1 MTAPPLSA
9 APAPAPVIAP
19 SPIAAPSDLFD
30 SLDDGEALTLDF
42 DVGPATP
49 APAPKA
55 PAPDP
60 WSAKPPPAQPDAWSA
75 RPASTPPAPTSPKAA
90 PAPAASLPFDDI
102 SSVAIDDLLDNAY
115 PVPPEYDFEI
125 DAREEFAAAEIARYA
140 ALAQKKAEQEAA
152 AASAPARIEPVLDA
166 APAPEPAR
174 PPARPGAKPRPRAPV
189 PVIDPE
195 AERAFSLAEPDN
207 DEPGFVK
214 RERQKRRMQRIGR
227 WVMGIGSVL
236 LALLLALQ
244 AATTFR
250 NRLAAHFP
258 QTRPALAAACDLL
271 GCKIELPA
279 QIDQLSV
286 ETGELQTLGGN
297 VFGFTTLLRNQGSVG
312 QAWPCLE
319 MVLTDAN
326 DKPLLRRV
334 FMPRD
339 YLTQAEAA
347 KGFGPRSEQPI
358 KLFFEL
364 NQAKPAG
371 YHLAI
376 FYP

>member
-1 MTAPPLSA
+1 M
-9 APAPAPVIAP
+9 
-19 SPIAAPSDLFD
+19 
-30 SLDDGEALTLDF
+30 TLDF
-42 DVGPATP
+42 DVGPAAVPGATP
-49 APAPKA
+49 APAAA
-55 PAPDP
+55 PEP
-60 WSAKPPPAQPDAWSA
+60 WS
-75 RPASTPPAPTSPKAA
+75 
-90 PAPAASLPFDDI
+90 PAPAKPASAAPSSRASPPAKADSLPYDRATA
-102 SSVAIDDLLDNAY
+102 VAIDELLDNAY
-115 PVPPEYDFEI
+115 PVAPEYDFEI

-140 ALAQKKAEQEAA
+140 ALAEKKAAQEAA
-152 AASAPARIEPVLDA
+152 AAGSARIEPQLDA
-166 APAPEPAR
+166 TPASAPKPAKSSKPAARASGKPHARAPA
-174 PPARPGAKPRPRAPV
+174 

-195 AERAFSLAEPDN
+195 AAHAFSLAEPDN

-214 RERQKRRMQRIGR
+214 RERQKQRTERIVR
-227 WVMGIGSVL
+227 SVMGIGSVL
-236 LALLLALQ
+236 LALLLLVQ

-258 QTRPALAAACDLL
+258 QTRPALGAACELL
-271 GCKIELPA
+271 DCKIELPA

-286 ETGELQTLGGN
+286 ETGELQTMGGN
-297 VFGFTTLLRNQGSVG
+297 VFGFTTLLRNQGNVG
-312 QAWPCLE
+312 QAWPNLE

-339 YLTQAEAA
+339 YLTEADAA
-347 KGFGPRSEQPI
+347 KGFGARSEQPI